1 MIDKHVLRLCF
12 KFK

>member
-12 KFK
+12 KFR